1 MSGFGMV
8 RKGPLSELR
17 ADAALP
23 ASGAWDDASE
33 ATVLRVH
40 DLSQVSVFVDYTE
53 GTSGGGVEYR
63 IESSPVS
70 DGDDWYPAEEVID
83 ETAVASS
90 GEARIFPVRTAS
102 MRLAGTQAGP
112 VHTIDVGG
120 AERVRVLAREVGV
133 TATPGDFRVRARGI
147 ALGA

>member
-1 MSGFGMV
+1 MV

-53 GTSGGGVEYR
+53 GTSGGGV
-63 IESSPVS
+63 
-70 DGDDWYPAEEVID
+70 G
-83 ETAVASS
+83 
-90 GEARIFPVRTAS
+90 
-102 MRLAGTQAGP
+102 L
-112 VHTIDVGG
+112 
-120 AERVRVLAREVGV
+120 
-133 TATPGDFRVRARGI
+133 PG
-147 ALGA
+147 